1 MVVNTKEIPQVV
13 QALSDER
20 NLPPDVIFEALE
32 LALASATRR
41 HHLHAIDARVS
52 IDRNSG
58 DFETFRRWEVV
69 MDEDYEFP
77 DRQILL
83 TDAQKKSP
91 NIEFGQYIEQPM
103 KSIEAARI
111 SAQTV
116 RQVVMQKVYEAER
129 ERVLKEF
136 LPQKGAMLF
145 GVVKRLDRGD
155 AIVDI
160 SGVEGLLPRYASIPK
175 DGLRKGDQ
183 IRAILKDVRSESRGP
198 QLILDR
204 VCPELLIELFKLEV
218 PETREGLVEIRNAAR
233 DPGLRAKIAVYSDD
247 PFAIDP
253 IGACVG
259 VRGARV
265 QSVTS
270 QVAGERVDIVQWSN
284 NAVQFVINA
293 LAPAEVESIVIDKA
307 KNSMDVVVAETQL
320 SQAIGRGGQN
330 VRLASQLT
338 GWDLNILTREEA
350 DKKAI
355 DEALVVQERLIKQL
369 DVDEEVA
376 VRLVD
381 NGYTSTLLIAYADP
395 AELAAKTKFDMET
408 AETINNR
415 AMMANLQE
423 EVKLMEEAD
432 DNIPDASL
440 YQVEGMDDDTAIVLA
455 AHGIRTMEDLADC
468 ATFDL
473 LEIHGFSEDRAKTL
487 IMSARAPWFEELET
501 RSE

>member
-1 MVVNTKEIPQVV
+1 MAVNTKEIPQVV

-41 HHLHAIDARVS
+41 HHLHLIDARVS
-52 IDRNSG
+52 IDRSSG
-58 DFETFRRWEVV
+58 AFETFRRWEVV
-69 MDEDYEFP
+69 TDEDYEFP

-83 TDAQKKSP
+83 IDAQKHIS
-91 NIEFGQYIEQPM
+91 NIELGQYIEEPM

-116 RQVVMQKVYEAER
+116 RQVVMQKVHEAER
-129 ERVLKEF
+129 ERVLREY

-145 GVVKRLDRGD
+145 GVVKRIDRGD
-155 AIVDI
+155 AIVDVN
-160 SGVEGLLPRYASIPK
+160 GVEGLLPRYVSIPK

-247 PFAIDP
+247 PLAIDP

-270 QVAGERVDIVQWSN
+270 QIAGERVDIVQWSS

-293 LAPAEVESIVIDKA
+293 LAPAEVESIVIDKV
-307 KNSMDVVVAETQL
+307 KNSMDVVVAEAQL

-355 DEALVVQERLIKQL
+355 DEALVIQERLIKQL

-376 VRLVD
+376 MRLVD
-381 NGYTSTLLIAYADP
+381 NGYTSTLLIAYEDP
-395 AELAAKTKFDMET
+395 EELAAKTKFDMET

-415 AMMANLQE
+415 AMMANLAE
-423 EVKLMEEAD
+423 EVKLMDEAE
-432 DNIPDASL
+432 NYIPDESL
-440 YQVEGMDDDTAIVLA
+440 YQVEGMDDDTAINLA

-473 LEIHGFSEDRAKTL
+473 LEIPGFSEERAKEL
-487 IMSARAPWFEELET
+487 IMSARAPWFEEIGA
-501 RSE
+501 RSD